1 MRARTSSSTDN
12 QLVSNVLAVLGGS
25 LVTAVPLL
33 GQAEVLPL
41 APHADFVAA
50 EAPTVLE
57 RGRYTVL
64 IDLDENRL
72 YFKQGDVVLWSAPVG
87 TGTGVRL
94 ITDAERWDFST
105 PRGRYQVEFKE
116 RNPVWIAPDWYFLE
130 NGLPVPSPN
139 HPSRYMAGTLGVA
152 AVYISPTLAIHG
164 TDRPELIG
172 QRVSHGCI
180 RLENR
185 YAQRLFHNVQV
196 GTEVI
201 IEGGDEVRDTARVID
216 LREGYDASL
225 RSRGIRLPAPRDPVM
240 EGWKGLP
247 TDQLLR
253 VLDQQLSGHMRTSR
267 WDEVAILLSARAR
280 AADDLALAG
289 LLNRSAHLPSTAIE
303 REWATFMAELFR
315 DAPVRTLVA
324 MSALGND
331 ERREI
336 AELIV
341 SAVVSLYSGDLNS
354 PVVPWPSGR
363 IPRGSATQEGE
374 PGWDALAAAEREM
387 RGLIRGAAT
396 DI

>member
-1 MRARTSSSTDN
+1 
-12 QLVSNVLAVLGGS
+12 
-25 LVTAVPLL
+25 
-33 GQAEVLPL
+33 
-41 APHADFVAA
+41 
-50 EAPTVLE
+50 
-57 RGRYTVL
+57 
-64 IDLDENRL
+64 
-72 YFKQGDVVLWSAPVG
+72 
-87 TGTGVRL
+87 
-94 ITDAERWDFST
+94 
-105 PRGRYQVEFKE
+105 
-116 RNPVWIAPDWYFLE
+116 
-130 NGLPVPSPN
+130 
-139 HPSRYMAGTLGVA
+139 
-152 AVYISPTLAIHG
+152 
-164 TDRPELIG
+164 
-172 QRVSHGCI
+172 
-180 RLENR
+180 
-185 YAQRLFHNVQV
+185 
-196 GTEVI
+196 
-201 IEGGDEVRDTARVID
+201 
-216 LREGYDASL
+216 
-225 RSRGIRLPAPRDPVM
+225 M

-341 SAVVSLYSGDLNS
+341 SAAVSLYSGDLNS